1 MRQPKSNPIIESLVS
16 IKMGDNEW
24 SWSHALAHALKLK
37 KKESKC
43 VWVHSVETVLPPYTE
58 LQFTDIRE
66 AVAFLSSHNTDRD
79 TIVLMQGRHVITPRE
94 ADSLNIL
101 TIPSPIKIIGISI
114 KPDVFL
120 EGGIVFK
127 NGIGM
132 CHLEHLTLHGA
143 RTFGVLGHSS
153 FTMNDVI
160 VVECAV
166 GVMASGTGVVGRCN
180 NLKVC
185 NSMCSGVTVSVGAS
199 IILSGNTQVYKNGEG
214 RSVTD
219 YGLLISSTSTIQLVP
234 PLTKEG
240 VSINNADDRNC
251 NRYDLVRYVGDNA
264 GDSVG
269 DDLVEMVHGV
279 VEMGEPQVVL
289 RL

>member
-1 MRQPKSNPIIESLVS
+1 
-16 IKMGDNEW
+16 MGDNEW
-24 SWSHALAHALKLK
+24 SWSHALAHVLKLK

-79 TIVLMQGRHVITPRE
+79 TIVLMQGRHVITPR

-132 CHLEHLTLHGA
+132 CHLEHLTLYGA
-143 RTFGVLGHSS
+143 HTFGVLGHSS

-185 NSMCSGVTVSVGAS
+185 KSMCSGVTVSVGAS

-234 PLTKEG
+234 PLTKTG
-240 VSINNADDRNC
+240 VSINNAGDRNC
-251 NRYDLVRYVGDNA
+251 NRYDLV
-264 GDSVG
+264 SVG

-289 RL
+289 HL